1 LLFGR
6 REKRRV
12 KRKSKRGGLLKNLQ
26 KPADIKWKSTKT
38 GLTENFYRLYSDLIP
53 CQSEDII

>member
-12 KRKSKRGGLLKNLQ
+12 KRKSKRGGLLKNLLILNGNQQ
-26 KPADIKWKSTKT
+26 KR
-38 GLTENFYRLYSDLIP
+38 GLLKIFIGYTQI
-53 CQSEDII
+53 